1 MIKRKEKYKERARI
15 IKLYGVSSLKIII
28 VLLVIQFNSMF
39 YTYAGWYEEP
49 LAIERTNFDNMW
61 WLSKK
66 KKASLREKEEDEIA
80 KKREEY
86 KNRSFKDKNIRWLY
100 DDNNITRYPRSKWEV
115 IDEDNDGIAY
125 EYYFDKNGY
134 LLIDTVTPD
143 YEIVDSK
150 GRRLDRNLKPIIHDI
165 RENKKSIDEAIIEK
179 SYEIG
184 KISSP
189 SIIIGKGVVFREKVK
204 IYDNSI
210 NKNAITYISDS
221 SGLTKDIK
229 GTTIDNVKWK
239 KCSRIRCSDGY
250 IVLNNPSNNF
260 NKISFT
266 LALSYYTDVKEEDIY
281 KLVAYDEDEYEKRKK
296 NNTLYDAKEIYNG
309 NINNK
314 ENQKIEFT
322 FNKSINSLRIQIET
336 LSGRKSRNL
345 LIKDI
350 KYGFSKIAYKDEII
364 EKRELEEEIEELKR
378 HGIYD
383 DILYSLNFIDED
395 GEEVEDEE
403 SDNDKW
409 SKNDDYDDSTISYED
424 KIRDRTTGPAFDE
437 ALKSETSYREYGPAF
452 IKIASQSNFNN

>member
-28 VLLVIQFNSMF
+28 VLLVIQFNSIF

-66 KKASLREKEEDEIA
+66 KKASLREKEEGEVA

-150 GRRLDRNLKPIIHDI
+150 GRRLDSNLKAISYEIV
-165 RENKKSIDEAIIEK
+165 ENKKSHAIIEK
-179 SYEIG
+179 NYEIG

-239 KCSRIRCSDGY
+239 TG
-250 IVLNNPSNNF
+250 NNF

-424 KIRDRTTGPAFDE
+424 KLRDRTTGPAFDE

>member
-1 MIKRKEKYKERARI
+1 M
-15 IKLYGVSSLKIII
+15 
-28 VLLVIQFNSMF
+28 
-39 YTYAGWYEEP
+39 
-49 LAIERTNFDNMW
+49 
-61 WLSKK
+61 
-66 KKASLREKEEDEIA
+66 
-80 KKREEY
+80 
-86 KNRSFKDKNIRWLY
+86 
-100 DDNNITRYPRSKWEV
+100 
-115 IDEDNDGIAY
+115 
-125 EYYFDKNGY
+125 
-134 LLIDTVTPD
+134 
-143 YEIVDSK
+143 DSK
-150 GRRLDRNLKPIIHDI
+150 GRRLDSNLKAITYEIV
-165 RENKKSIDEAIIEK
+165 ENKKSHAIIEK
-179 SYEIG
+179 NYEIG